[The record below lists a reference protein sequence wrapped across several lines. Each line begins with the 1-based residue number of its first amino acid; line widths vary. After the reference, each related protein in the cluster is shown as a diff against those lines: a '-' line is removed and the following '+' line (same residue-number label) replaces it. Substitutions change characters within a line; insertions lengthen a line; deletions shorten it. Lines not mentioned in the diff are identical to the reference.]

1 MVRKSKPNGVLHGE
15 EKIKLAAQIIN
26 KLWGIRQRYLQ
37 PGSRSFLLNDDLQT
51 VSDSVSIFLDR
62 YDRAASRQD
71 LTIVVLSWVQYSNS
85 SG

>member
-37 PGSRSFLLNDDLQT
+37 PGSGSFLLNIDTLKKICCGLHANANNYYICPQA
-51 VSDSVSIFLDR
+51 I
-62 YDRAASRQD
+62 A
-71 LTIVVLSWVQYSNS
+71 II
-85 SG
+85 